1 MQTKLRKIGNSTGV
15 VIPKK
20 VLGAM
25 NIKEGDEVFITECED
40 GIKLSQYD
48 PEFSEQMT
56 LVRQVMKKRKNALR
70 ELSK

>member
-1 MQTKLRKIGNSTGV
+1 
-15 VIPKK
+15 
-20 VLGAM
+20 M

>member
-1 MQTKLRKIGNSTGV
+1 MQAKLRKIGNSTGV

-20 VLGAM
+20 ILGSM
-25 NIKEGDEVFITECED
+25 NIKEGDEIFITECED
-40 GIKLSQYD
+40 GIKISQYD

-56 LVRQVMKKRKNALR
+56 LARTIMKKRKNALR